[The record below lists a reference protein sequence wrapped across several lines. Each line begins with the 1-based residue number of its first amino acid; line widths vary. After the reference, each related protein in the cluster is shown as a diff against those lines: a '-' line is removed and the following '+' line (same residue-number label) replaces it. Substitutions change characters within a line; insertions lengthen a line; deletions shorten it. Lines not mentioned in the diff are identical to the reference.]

1 MTEPTDAATKET
13 YEAAIRSFTEA
24 EIALREIV
32 AALQRYRSAS
42 DTVVEAGGTLNASR
56 DALLATLDTLETT
69 AAEMVR
75 VSSGL
80 GQATAV
86 IAAIDQE
93 RFWASFAQLE
103 SATSSSSDALAQ
115 SVASSTERLADDLR
129 GRIDTAVVD
138 LAVTNKASTGEISS
152 AISAVRR
159 ISTQARAAAVASV
172 VIGIA
177 AIVMV
182 AAQLLR

>member
-1 MTEPTDAATKET
+1 M
-13 YEAAIRSFTEA
+13 
-24 EIALREIV
+24 IV

-56 DALLATLDTLETT
+56 EALLATLETLETT
-69 AAEMVR
+69 SAEMVR
-75 VSSGL
+75 LSSGL

-86 IAAIDQE
+86 IAALDPE

-103 SATSSSSDALAQ
+103 AATRISSDSLAQ
-115 SVASSTERLADDLR
+115 SVAAGSERLAHDL
-129 GRIDTAVVD
+129 GAGIDTAVVE
-138 LAVTNKASTGEISS
+138 LSATNKASTDEISS
-152 AISAVRR
+152 AITAVRR
-159 ISTQARAAAVASV
+159 IATQARAAAAASV

-177 AIVMV
+177 AILML